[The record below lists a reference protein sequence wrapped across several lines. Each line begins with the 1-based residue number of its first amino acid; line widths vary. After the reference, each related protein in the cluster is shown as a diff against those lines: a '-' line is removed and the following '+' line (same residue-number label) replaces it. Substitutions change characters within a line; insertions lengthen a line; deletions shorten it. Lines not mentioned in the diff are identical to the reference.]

1 VIPPSPRC
9 WPTYEWGQ
17 GVEFEPCPRKIPPS
31 FDELIDL
38 LRVRLGDAD
47 ALDNSAIHSFTELM
61 RDQAHLPDQW
71 YWNAI
76 EELETQGHLHPAS
89 HRVSGGDA
97 SDLP

>member
-1 VIPPSPRC
+1 MPPQDR
-9 WPTYEWGQ
+9 
-17 GVEFEPCPRKIPPS
+17 PS

-97 SDLP
+97 CGRLSAEGRRYLRSVGGDASDPP